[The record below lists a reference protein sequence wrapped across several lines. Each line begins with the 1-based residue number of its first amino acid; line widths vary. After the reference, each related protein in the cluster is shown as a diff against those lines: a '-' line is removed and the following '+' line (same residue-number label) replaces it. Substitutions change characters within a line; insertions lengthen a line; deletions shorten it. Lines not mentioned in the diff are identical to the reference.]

1 MLHSISTSICIR
13 KCNKNFSWFRS
24 HFLEKSL
31 YYSTVIFSDFGS
43 FLKMT
48 VTQKIEVGI
57 NSNLLHSISTS
68 ICIRKCNKIF
78 SWFRSHFLEKSLYY
92 STVIFSD
99 FGSFL
104 KMTVTQKIEVGISS
118 NLLHSISTSI
128 CIRKCNKNFWWFR
141 SHFLEK
147 TMDYSTVIFSDFGSF
162 LKMTV
167 TQKIEVG
174 INSNL
179 LHSIS
184 TSICIRKCNK
194 KFWWFR
200 SHFFRFWLIFK
211 DDRNSKNWS
220 RNQLKLATQ
229 HQYINMYKKM

>member
-1 MLHSISTSICIR
+1 MIWEPFFGKIT
-13 KCNKNFSWFRS
+13 
-24 HFLEKSL
+24 

-78 SWFRSHFLEKSLYY
+78 WWFGSHFLEKSLY
-92 STVIFSD
+92 
-99 FGSFL
+99 
-104 KMTVTQKIEVGISS
+104 
-118 NLLHSISTSI
+118 
-128 CIRKCNKNFWWFR
+128 
-141 SHFLEK
+141 
-147 TMDYSTVIFSDFGSF
+147 YSTVIFSDFGSF

-200 SHFFRFWLIFK
+200 SHFFKFWLIFK
-211 DDRNSKNWS
+211 DDRNSKKWS